1 MAGKKIRGI
10 TIELGADFTQ
20 VTDAF
25 EKVSKDL
32 SSTESKL
39 RDVNKLL
46 KLDPENVVALSQKQG
61 YLKDAIEQTAQKL
74 IEEKNMFDAL
84 PKGKGDQLNKKP

>member
-25 EKVSKDL
+25 NKVSKDL
-32 SSTESKL
+32 SSTDSKL
-39 RDVNKLL
+39 RDVN
-46 KLDPENVVALSQKQG
+46 
-61 YLKDAIEQTAQKL
+61 
-74 IEEKNMFDAL
+74 
-84 PKGKGDQLNKKP
+84 